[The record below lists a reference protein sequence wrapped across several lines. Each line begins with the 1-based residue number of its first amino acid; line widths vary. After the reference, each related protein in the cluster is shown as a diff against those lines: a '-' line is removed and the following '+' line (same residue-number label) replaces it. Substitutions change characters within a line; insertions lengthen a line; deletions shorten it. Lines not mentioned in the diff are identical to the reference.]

1 MDAERAT
8 ATQLSAFAG
17 WKSAEMLF
25 PVVSCRNRQSGAGEQ
40 MEKMGVARG
49 ASRFTSASAARATA
63 SCSEVVRGVERRTS
77 ANLTPLLRVNQKR
90 NTLVVEH
97 KGK

>member
-1 MDAERAT
+1 ML
-8 ATQLSAFAG
+8 LSAVAG

-25 PVVSCRNRQSGAGEQ
+25 PVVSRRNRQSGAAEQ
-40 MEKMGVARG
+40 MEKIAVARG
-49 ASRFTSASAARATA
+49 ASSFTSASAARVTA
-63 SCSEVVRGVERRTS
+63 SCGVVAERRTS
-77 ANLTPLLRVNQKR
+77 ANLTPSLRMNQRR